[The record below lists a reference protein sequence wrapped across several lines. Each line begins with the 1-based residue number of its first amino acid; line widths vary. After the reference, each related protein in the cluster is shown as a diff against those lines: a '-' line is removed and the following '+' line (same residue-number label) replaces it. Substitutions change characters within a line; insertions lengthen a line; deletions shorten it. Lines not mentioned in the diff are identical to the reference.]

1 MSMKYIL
8 STDGTIKKISQ
19 NVNDQIT
26 INTENNLDVLKEI
39 IRPTDTDEI
48 TKPSEYIQNV
58 SSELIFTNE
67 IGNIFSDD
75 LNNSG
80 LNKFAIGRTNKLINK
95 SFNFIDENLNTKS
108 DEALNSETVKYYKT
122 YNSIFNLELND
133 LTTSG
138 QQIFANDLDFYGFSP
153 EILKDASEAIEELQL
168 RIVTILDITIA
179 ALIPILTI
187 SALQALIQTSQSE
200 EDTNAFSGQSLELG
214 KYISYSYV
222 NTLNEL
228 GNFGIFI
235 LEKILNSIERIMNYP
250 KFKSD
255 FSISSFFDD
264 FGYFLIGYFSYIFPG
279 TKITFP
285 NDFNS
290 STTITLLSNI
300 ITSVLTAN
308 SMRHQFNLFVRKVAR
323 NNYFMRQYLNS
334 PSRQTDDDFV
344 KSLTY
349 LGSFFYRFIGERV
362 AIGERL
368 WRIDSP
374 LLSNDSFGI
383 TRLREL
389 DNNKTFIEDN
399 NLKNNINLSS
409 FRSTINQISGSDGY
423 SNFNIWKKIDNN
435 TNKLYE
441 TDTANKRIKRLSS
454 QDVIDIEAMINS
466 DYMPFSIHDVRT
478 NEVFKFH
485 AFIENVSDSFTP
497 DFTTSSG
504 FGRMD
509 PVKIYNSTTRSISVD
524 FWMVSTSEEDHNEMW
539 YYINR
544 LVTCLYPQWSKPLI
558 ANQQDINGSDTKIP
572 FGRPFTQIPIAS
584 PLVRLRIGDLITSNY
599 SRKKVK
605 EEIFDIDAIKEKK
618 LKISLYD
625 FFKNIYNIIN
635 SNLKSIKSG
644 PLVTILTNIEDDNE
658 NIKNINIPKEF
669 AKFLYINFTIIS
681 KPLKE
686 YTFDNFIKLD
696 QEDLEK
702 YNIASASSILKK
714 YWFKIV
720 IMSSI
725 PKNSNTNI
733 DSLFNFLPNE
743 IHKKLNSD
751 IDGYKN
757 KLILE
762 YENNNNS
769 NVNKF
774 LFEQKFN
781 YDIKD
786 LSNDSKTDLITRPNA
801 IISSY
806 EATKGEGIAG
816 FINNLNLDFQSS
828 VWDIKPGN
836 IAPQMVK
843 LTMQFNPIHDIPL
856 GMNYKGGMRA
866 VAYNV
871 GKINRSYFKD

>member
-1 MSMKYIL
+1 
-8 STDGTIKKISQ
+8 
-19 NVNDQIT
+19 
-26 INTENNLDVLKEI
+26 
-39 IRPTDTDEI
+39 
-48 TKPSEYIQNV
+48 
-58 SSELIFTNE
+58 
-67 IGNIFSDD
+67 
-75 LNNSG
+75 
-80 LNKFAIGRTNKLINK
+80 
-95 SFNFIDENLNTKS
+95 
-108 DEALNSETVKYYKT
+108 
-122 YNSIFNLELND
+122 
-133 LTTSG
+133 
-138 QQIFANDLDFYGFSP
+138 
-153 EILKDASEAIEELQL
+153 
-168 RIVTILDITIA
+168 
-179 ALIPILTI
+179 
-187 SALQALIQTSQSE
+187 
-200 EDTNAFSGQSLELG
+200 
-214 KYISYSYV
+214 
-222 NTLNEL
+222 
-228 GNFGIFI
+228 
-235 LEKILNSIERIMNYP
+235 
-250 KFKSD
+250 
-255 FSISSFFDD
+255 
-264 FGYFLIGYFSYIFPG
+264 
-279 TKITFP
+279 
-285 NDFNS
+285 
-290 STTITLLSNI
+290 
-300 ITSVLTAN
+300 
-308 SMRHQFNLFVRKVAR
+308 MRHQFNLFVRKVAR

-558 ANQQDINGSDTKIP
+558 ANQQDINGSDTQIP

-605 EEIFDIDAIKEKK
+605 EEIFDIKEVERDFIPDSPTISDLINSVDTLILNEMNKFK
-618 LKISLYD
+618 FPDDGLKINLNTYNVIDANLSIFVNLDNLKNY
-625 FFKNIYNIIN
+625 FKNEYTQNNKAKLNQYRSSKNLNENKFYYFSHIEWNKSPIKKSYAYNVNIYFKDPNDENIEIRIDKRMFIDDSYQYDLHFKVLDLLNKYKKININ
-635 SNLKSIKSG
+635 SIDPNNVFLFKQEFKSIES
-644 PLVTILTNIEDDNE
+644 
-658 NIKNINIPKEF
+658 
-669 AKFLYINFTIIS
+669 
-681 KPLKE
+681 E
-686 YTFDNFIKLD
+686 Y
-696 QEDLEK
+696 
-702 YNIASASSILKK
+702 
-714 YWFKIV
+714 
-720 IMSSI
+720 
-725 PKNSNTNI
+725 
-733 DSLFNFLPNE
+733 
-743 IHKKLNSD
+743 
-751 IDGYKN
+751 
-757 KLILE
+757 
-762 YENNNNS
+762 NNS
-769 NVNKF
+769 KNN
-774 LFEQKFN
+774 
-781 YDIKD
+781 DI
-786 LSNDSKTDLITRPNA
+786 IIRPNA

-856 GMNYKGGMRA
+856 GLNYKGGMRA
-866 VAYNV
+866 AAYNV
-871 GKINRSYFKD
+871 GQNNKLYFKDEELDKIK